1 MNLLRA
7 PSLVLENGLI
17 LRDPS
22 TSGPEVHARTLI
34 SGDIIAS
41 VNTSE
46 KVDWSP
52 GQVVDCSNCLIMP
65 GLVNCHVHSAMS
77 MFRGLADDLPL
88 ETWLNQFIFPSEAK
102 HVSPEMVRL
111 GSTLSAVEMALSGVT
126 TIADAYFFMEE
137 AAQAVIDVGL
147 RAVIAQGVL
156 DVPTPDAKSQ
166 GAWKERALDFFRSVP
181 SHPNITP
188 ALFCHSPY
196 LCQPGTYS
204 SAAEICKSHD
214 VKLFSHV
221 AETLTESQLIH
232 KRYGV
237 TPVELLNSSGVLDSS
252 FVAVHCVHLT
262 DRDVE
267 IFRDSQVSIVHCP
280 ESNMKLA
287 SGHARIKNLL
297 DNGLTVGLGTDGA
310 ASNNNLD
317 LFEEMRSASLL
328 GKLVSKNPE
337 AVNAAE
343 TLTMATIGGARVLGL
358 DDVIGTLSPGKQAD
372 IVVVD
377 LSQPHLQPLYNPV
390 SQLVYCARGSD
401 VRDVIVAG
409 KQIVRNRRLCSV
421 SYDDIRKQVLELAD
435 KIASDTG
442 KKLFQT

>member
-1 MNLLRA
+1 
-7 PSLVLENGLI
+7 
-17 LRDPS
+17 
-22 TSGPEVHARTLI
+22 
-34 SGDIIAS
+34 
-41 VNTSE
+41 
-46 KVDWSP
+46 
-52 GQVVDCSNCLIMP
+52 
-65 GLVNCHVHSAMS
+65 MS

-88 ETWLNQFIFPSEAK
+88 KTWLNEFIFPSEAR

-126 TIADAYFFMEE
+126 TIADVYFFMEE
-137 AAQAVIDVGL
+137 AAHAVIDVGL
-147 RAVIAQGVL
+147 RSVVAQGVL
-156 DVPTPDAKSQ
+156 DVPTPDAKKQ
-166 GAWKERALDFFRSVP
+166 GVWKERALQFFESVP

-204 SAAEICKSHD
+204 KAAEICKSHG
-214 VKLFSHV
+214 VRLFSHV
-221 AETLTESQLIH
+221 AETRTEIQLIH

-237 TPVELLNSSGVLDSS
+237 SPVELLNSSGVLDSS

-262 DRDVE
+262 DSDVE
-267 IFRDSQVSIVHCP
+267 ILRDSSVSVVHCP

-287 SGHARIKNLL
+287 SGHARIKDLL
-297 DNGLTVGLGTDGA
+297 NKGLTVGLGTDGA

-328 GKLVSKNPE
+328 GKLVSDNPE
-337 AVNAAE
+337 AVNAVE

-358 DDVIGTLSPGKQAD
+358 DDVTGTLSPGKQAD

-390 SQLVYCARGSD
+390 SQLVYCAKGSD

-421 SYDDIRKQVLELAD
+421 SYDVVQKQVVELAG

-442 KKLFQT
+442 RKLFRT